1 MVDAQ
6 NCASELADDIL
17 GELERTPSEALCEAT
32 GQLLEKVMDV
42 LVTRWRTLETL
53 EDMASRLRELCQ
65 LLLENGAHI
74 WPRFPLDAECL
85 ARLMQGVIPALS
97 DNDMATTNAAPESR
111 AIITVLGSD
120 RPGIVAAVAGALSE
134 RSANILDIS
143 QTILQGIFTMT
154 MLVDFG
160 DADFSELKA
169 RLDELSESLGVQ
181 IVMQRE
187 EVFKYM
193 YRL

>member
-1 MVDAQ
+1 MAEKDLAQ
-6 NCASELADDIL
+6 V
-17 GELERTPSEALCEAT
+17 G
-32 GQLLEKVMDV
+32 
-42 LVTRWRTLETL
+42 
-53 EDMASRLRELCQ
+53 
-65 LLLENGAHI
+65 
-74 WPRFPLDAECL
+74 
-85 ARLMQGVIPALS
+85 
-97 DNDMATTNAAPESR
+97 APEGR

-154 MLVDFG
+154 MLVDLG
-160 DADFSELKA
+160 GAGFSELKE
-169 RLDELSESLGVQ
+169 RLEELSGSLGVQ
-181 IVMQRE
+181 IMMQRE

>member
-1 MVDAQ
+1 MAEKDLAQ
-6 NCASELADDIL
+6 A
-17 GELERTPSEALCEAT
+17 G
-32 GQLLEKVMDV
+32 
-42 LVTRWRTLETL
+42 
-53 EDMASRLRELCQ
+53 
-65 LLLENGAHI
+65 
-74 WPRFPLDAECL
+74 
-85 ARLMQGVIPALS
+85 
-97 DNDMATTNAAPESR
+97 APEGR

-154 MLVDFG
+154 MLIDLG
-160 DADFSELKA
+160 GAGFSELKE
-169 RLDELSESLGVQ
+169 RLEELSGSLGVQ
-181 IVMQRE
+181 IMMQRE

>member
-1 MVDAQ
+1 
-6 NCASELADDIL
+6 
-17 GELERTPSEALCEAT
+17 
-32 GQLLEKVMDV
+32 
-42 LVTRWRTLETL
+42 
-53 EDMASRLRELCQ
+53 MA
-65 LLLENGAHI
+65 
-74 WPRFPLDAECL
+74 
-85 ARLMQGVIPALS
+85 

-143 QTILQGIFTMT
+143 QTILRGIFTMT